1 LKKVIA
7 KIKKNMIFYLKF
19 AWQNMNAL
27 NLESAYGYFVIF
39 LLGFQLRHGN
49 YSSYIY
55 DFNKLKARNRPD

>member
-1 LKKVIA
+1 
-7 KIKKNMIFYLKF
+7 MIFYLKF